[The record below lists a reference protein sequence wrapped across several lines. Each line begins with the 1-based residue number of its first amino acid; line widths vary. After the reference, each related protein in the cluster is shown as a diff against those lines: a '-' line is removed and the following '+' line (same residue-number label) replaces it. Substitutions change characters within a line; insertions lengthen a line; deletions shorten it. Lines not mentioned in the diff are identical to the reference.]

1 MGLIAYKKGDK
12 WNEKLTKDF
21 YTCFENI
28 HTKQLKSIHI
38 NKLKK
43 KHADIVDDEAL
54 LTLAQ
59 PFFEEWCKIIG
70 KVKTQWNKDFFT
82 MH

>member
-1 MGLIAYKKGDK
+1 MECLRLPIQDSGTL
-12 WNEKLTKDF
+12 N
-21 YTCFENI
+21 
-28 HTKQLKSIHI
+28 QLS
-38 NKLKK
+38 
-43 KHADIVDDEAL
+43 KHADIVNDEAL

-70 KVKTQWNKDFFT
+70 KAKTQWNVRFFFT

>member
-43 KHADIVDDEAL
+43 NNGSSIINYCNL
-54 LTLAQ
+54 LRFGNILKAPQ
-59 PFFEEWCKIIG
+59 R
-70 KVKTQWNKDFFT
+70 KVNEPLI
-82 MH
+82 

>member
-1 MGLIAYKKGDK
+1 VECLCLPIQDSGTL
-12 WNEKLTKDF
+12 N
-21 YTCFENI
+21 
-28 HTKQLKSIHI
+28 QLS
-38 NKLKK
+38 K

-70 KVKTQWNKDFFT
+70 KAKTQWNKDFFT

>member
-43 KHADIVDDEAL
+43 KTMVAL
-54 LTLAQ
+54 KQ
-59 PFFEEWCKIIG
+59 YKFEEKYLRTAI
-70 KVKTQWNKDFFT
+70 TN
-82 MH
+82 